1 MAILRK
7 RCLFTEASDS
17 EQEQGNTPPP
27 ICSPSKVPQFQ
38 HDSESDVNNTR
49 FESPGKRMRR
59 VHDMA
64 SDPVPASHI
73 APAAASTLRIP
84 LELIL
89 AVLQYAD
96 PAEIV
101 GLRIL
106 SSGIKK
112 DIDTYLL
119 YHTVQRVELIG
130 YLGPKKDR
138 LLERLASEDYWGF
151 ALVRTTFDCLDD
163 QPKGKAL
170 WEPDGAYFRVDKS
183 WFQVFDRIGGTV
195 ISGNT
200 WWDHVRQC
208 LDLENPP
215 KGCGQL
221 RWCVKVGPTVLD
233 FGTED
238 RDEVDIQL
246 VEREGDEDDE
256 PGNGLFIRATNW
268 KLMLRNFFRE
278 ERALKLLMEETKEDG
293 YTYNHLED
301 SLRHIRRKRFRSKLD
316 KNHPEDCRTI
326 WKIDHMST
334 LWNKHT
340 YFLLEGAYRKMELAE
355 RYAVRT
361 LMLLRK
367 EASMPNRKRDALNKI
382 VAERAAMRKGLQQVD
397 QLFKNWQEHL
407 LALPYLSLERL
418 HLDEDF
424 DSNPLTWSKRVI
436 YRDLDSL
443 TRWKRQKPV
452 IEPIASVLD
461 AANAAA
467 TLDEAAFDDDGS
479 EYDF

>member
-27 ICSPSKVPQFQ
+27 ICSLRKVPQFR

-59 VHDMA
+59 VHNVA

-84 LELIL
+84 PELIL

-96 PAEIV
+96 PAEIA
-101 GLRIL
+101 GLRLL

-119 YHTVQRVELIG
+119 HHTVQRVELIG

-151 ALVRTTFDCLDD
+151 AL
-163 QPKGKAL
+163 
-170 WEPDGAYFRVDKS
+170 
-183 WFQVFDRIGGTV
+183 
-195 ISGNT
+195 
-200 WWDHVRQC
+200 
-208 LDLENPP
+208 
-215 KGCGQL
+215 
-221 RWCVKVGPTVLD
+221 
-233 FGTED
+233 
-238 RDEVDIQL
+238 L

-268 KLMLRNFFRE
+268 KLVLMNFFRE
-278 ERALKLLMEETKEDG
+278 ERALKSLMEETKEDE

-436 YRDLDSL
+436 YRELDSL

>member
-27 ICSPSKVPQFQ
+27 ICSLRKVPQFR
-38 HDSESDVNNTR
+38 HDSESDVDNTR

-59 VHDMA
+59 VHNVA

-84 LELIL
+84 PELIL
-89 AVLQYAD
+89 AVLQSAD
-96 PAEIV
+96 PAEIA
-101 GLRIL
+101 GLRLL

-119 YHTVQRVELIG
+119 HHTIQRVELIG

-151 ALVRTTFDCLDD
+151 ALVRTTFDRLDD

-170 WEPDGAYFRVDKS
+170 WEPDGAYFRIDKS
-183 WFQVFDRIGGTV
+183 WFEVFDRIGGTF

-200 WWDHVRQC
+200 WWDHVRRC

-215 KGCGQL
+215 K
-221 RWCVKVGPTVLD
+221 
-233 FGTED
+233 
-238 RDEVDIQL
+238 L

-268 KLMLRNFFRE
+268 KLMLMNFFRE
-278 ERALKLLMEETKEDG
+278 ERALKSLMEETKEDG

-301 SLRHIRRKRFRSKLD
+301 CLRHIRRKRFRSKLD

-367 EASMPNRKRDALNKI
+367 EASMPNRKRNALNKI
-382 VAERAAMRKGLQQVD
+382 VAERAAMRKELQQMD

-436 YRDLDSL
+436 YRELDSL

-461 AANAAA
+461 AANDAA
-467 TLDEAAFDDDGS
+467 TLDEAAFDDDGT